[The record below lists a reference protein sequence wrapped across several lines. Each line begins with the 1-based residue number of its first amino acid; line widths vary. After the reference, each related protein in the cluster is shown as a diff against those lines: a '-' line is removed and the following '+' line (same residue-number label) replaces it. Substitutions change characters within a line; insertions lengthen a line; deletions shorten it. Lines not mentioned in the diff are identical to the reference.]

1 MIYILIFQVED
12 ALAKVNSPRIQGV
25 AHWQDVASSPRFRQV
40 LASLEN
46 IMSCSRPEEEG
57 HQLVADVQH
66 HVKTLVKHLFTQ
78 RVEKAVKSGN
88 HITNVFTGEGLAIR
102 PGGKYA
108 KRYRHLER
116 ACLLELSIILTGL
129 EYGDRVF
136 TEMQYLTNDPQGMT
150 FIAGCLEAV
159 RKAAGATTIPC
170 TKMPGN
176 NIYQPFIKAASV
188 SHGITFIKQETL
200 KNSSIV

>member
-1 MIYILIFQVED
+1 M
-12 ALAKVNSPRIQGV
+12 AKVNSPRIQGV

-40 LASLEN
+40 LASMEN
-46 IMSCSRPEEEG
+46 IMNSRPEEGE
-57 HQLVADVQH
+57 LVADVQQA
-66 HVKTLVKHLFTQ
+66 VKTLVKNLFTQ

-88 HITNVFTGEGLAIR
+88 NITNVFTGEGLEIR
-102 PGGKYA
+102 AGGKYA

-170 TKMPGN
+170 TKRPGN
-176 NIYQPFIKAASV
+176 NSYQPFIEASSV
-188 SHGITFIKQETL
+188 SHGITFIKQEASKCIINTFHC
-200 KNSSIV
+200 KSI

>member
-1 MIYILIFQVED
+1 M
-12 ALAKVNSPRIQGV
+12 AKVNSPRIQGV

-88 HITNVFTGEGLAIR
+88 HITNVFTGEGLEIR
-102 PGGKYA
+102 PGGKFA

-116 ACLLELSIILTGL
+116 ACLLELSSILTGL

-159 RKAAGATTIPC
+159 RKAAGATFPC
-170 TKMPGN
+170 TKMPSD
-176 NIYQPFIKAASV
+176 NIYQPFIEASSV